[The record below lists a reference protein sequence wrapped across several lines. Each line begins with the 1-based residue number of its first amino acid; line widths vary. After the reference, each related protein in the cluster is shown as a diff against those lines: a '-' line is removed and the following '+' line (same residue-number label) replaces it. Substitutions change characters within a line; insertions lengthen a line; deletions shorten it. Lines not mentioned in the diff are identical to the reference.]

1 MEKVMKLG
9 AALFEGHISRM
20 RERREFFRAF
30 ELGWLEDTHFAAING
45 WSLMCLIFMAWS
57 F

>member
-20 RERREFFRAF
+20 KERREFFRAF